1 MIVLC
6 WVGLLFGLVFF
17 CVKVGEVGIIYIG
30 GVDMKIYCIKAP
42 KGLKL
47 FLKLLLK
54 RPYIKMEE

>member
-1 MIVLC
+1 MVWGNVVLS
-6 WVGLLFGLVFF
+6 G
-17 CVKVGEVGIIYIG
+17 CVKVDKADILYIG

-54 RPYIKMEE
+54 KHYIKMEE

>member
-1 MIVLC
+1 MLGGFAIWLS
-6 WVGLLFGLVFF
+6 FF

-54 RPYIKMEE
+54 RHYIKMEE

>member
-1 MIVLC
+1 MVWGNVVLS
-6 WVGLLFGLVFF
+6 G
-17 CVKVGEVGIIYIG
+17 CVKVGVVGIIYIG

-54 RPYIKMEE
+54 KHYIKMEE